1 MPTNLYGERTLT
13 ALDHARLSRLLP
25 GDPLSSPLSD
35 LLEVADV
42 VPVRDQPA
50 DLVTLYAQVEL
61 VDRYTR
67 RRQLLTVCCPDDAE
81 PSAGFISVLSP
92 VGLGLLGLQA
102 GAVARWPTPSGEEG
116 SADIVAVTV
125 SPDTVLD
132 HAA

>member
-1 MPTNLYGERTLT
+1 MLTSHHGERTLT
-13 ALDHARLSRLLP
+13 APDHARLCRLLP
-25 GDPLSSPLSD
+25 GHAASSPLGD
-35 LLEVADV
+35 LLDAAEVV
-42 VPVRDQPA
+42 STRDQPP
-50 DLVTLYAQVEL
+50 DLITLYAQVEM

-81 PSAGFISVLSP
+81 PSAGFVSVLSP

-116 SADIVAVTV
+116 AADILAVTFA
-125 SPDTVLD
+125 PDAGSV